1 MMGGLG
7 PLDPSTVQSPYGL
20 LAPPQC
26 LMPGSPPQPAQA
38 SGFLFVMP
46 FRLVVWIN
54 KLNSDSDLRD
64 FPFTICHTGSSL
76 CLHEK
81 KCVRFNFSVLGNRRL
96 PRTFLV
102 HREASVTEVTASA
115 AAYLKRG
122 PRCTFWRQ
130 PHLSTAN
137 TK

>member
-1 MMGGLG
+1 MIDGLG
-7 PLDPSTVQSPYGL
+7 RLDQSTVQSPYGL

-38 SGFLFVMP
+38 SRFLFMMP

-81 KCVRFNFSVLGNRRL
+81 KCICFNFSILGNRRL
-96 PRTFLV
+96 PCSFLV
-102 HREASVTEVTASA
+102 HREARETGVMASA
-115 AAYLKRG
+115 AAFLKHG
-122 PRCTFWRQ
+122 PCCTFWRQ